1 VIQIHIQISMG
12 DNHPELWDQLRE
24 KQTHNQLHNSKQI
37 KENNLR
43 FSKHI
48 QNSLLHGTQSSK
60 VV

>member
-1 VIQIHIQISMG
+1 MG